1 MSKKHSRKATP
12 LPRGRNRNIRI
23 RGQLRS
29 EPDINRIART
39 VLAMALAQAE
49 KEAQEQA
56 AKSQVEEQNRDS
68 QEQS

>member
-1 MSKKHSRKATP
+1 MSKKQSRKAAP

-23 RGQLRS
+23 RSHLRA

-49 KEAQEQA
+49 KEAQEEAANARNTHQA
-56 AKSQVEEQNRDS
+56 GDSEEAS
-68 QEQS
+68 

>member
-23 RGQLRS
+23 RSQLRA

-49 KEAQEQA
+49 KEAQEEA
-56 AKSQVEEQNRDS
+56 AKSQAEGQDRDS
-68 QEQS
+68 QGTS

>member
-1 MSKKHSRKATP
+1 MSKKHSRKAAP

-23 RGQLRS
+23 RSQLRA

-49 KEAQEQA
+49 KEAQEEA
-56 AKSQVEEQNRDS
+56 ANALDVQQTRDPEEAS
-68 QEQS
+68 